1 MAESDAVRSRR
12 KRRHAAGDH
21 GMCRSSCDR
30 RPPGRAPAG
39 AAAEAGPCTDP
50 AAALA
55 ALAGRLMAA
64 CEADP
69 GNAAL
74 ARECR
79 VTLLA
84 LAGLDGGED
93 DGDPL
98 AGLRALAESV
108 S

>member
-1 MAESDAVRSRR
+1 
-12 KRRHAAGDH
+12 
-21 GMCRSSCDR
+21 
-30 RPPGRAPAG
+30 
-39 AAAEAGPCTDP
+39 
-50 AAALA
+50 
-55 ALAGRLMAA
+55 MAA